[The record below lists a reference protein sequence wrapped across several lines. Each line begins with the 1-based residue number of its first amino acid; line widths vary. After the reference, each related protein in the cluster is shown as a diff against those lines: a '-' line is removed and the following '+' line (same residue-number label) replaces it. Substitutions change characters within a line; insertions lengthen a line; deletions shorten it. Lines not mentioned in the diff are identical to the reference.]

1 MTEIKMVWAEDEQHA
16 IGKNGQVPWDLPAD
30 RALFKKETLHST
42 MIMGRKTWDSI
53 GRPLPQR
60 QSVVVTQQ
68 PDFFTNFKDVVVCYD
83 LADVLKYIKST
94 SGLVTVIG
102 GAQIYKMMMPY
113 ATQLVVTKV
122 SGDFGGD
129 TWVEP
134 VDLDAFDLNKSQ
146 SEEQNGIEFKIMYY
160 QRKGK

>member
-1 MTEIKMVWAEDEQHA
+1 MTEIKMVWAEDEQHG

-68 PDFFTNFKDVVVCYD
+68 PDFSTNCKDVVVCHD
-83 LADVLKYIKST
+83 LADVLKYIQSI

-113 ATQLVVTKV
+113 ATQLVVTRV
-122 SGDFGGD
+122 TGDFAGD

-134 VDLDAFDLNKSQ
+134 VDLDVFDLTKSQ

>member
-30 RALFKKETLHST
+30 RALFKKETLDSI

-68 PDFFTNFKDVVVCYD
+68 PNFSTNFSDVIVCHD
-83 LADVLKYIKST
+83 LADVLKYIKAT

-113 ATQLVVTKV
+113 ATQLVVTRV
-122 SGDFGGD
+122 IGDFAGD

-134 VDLDAFDLNKSQ
+134 VDLDVFDLTKSQ